1 MYWIRLRLDEERNAV
16 FNQSADLATYPR
28 KAAELMRNLG
38 SPRFLPWVFSV
49 LVLSLGPPLALAQ
62 VNPFPGDSIPQA
74 DGTQKIPGWSN
85 AQVFA
90 NDFDQSVTYPAAKD
104 LVNPEQDFVNRAVAV
119 LSYNACG
126 RELDYAGIR
135 AEMAIP
141 NNPDYSHEGAELTS
155 TLIAKIAW
163 FNDPRTAGTPC
174 TANLKFHLLG
184 GRGDATAIRGF
195 FNNYI
200 NLIDLPGCD
209 QFNFDGSVPDPFVV
223 TVTVTPACMQIQVN
237 KSVRAM
243 HKTGQLGST
252 APCFDPLP
260 ATVTGEWDQ
269 NNRNLVRIL
278 YMGQMTRRDS
288 QGRTSNPML
297 TADTLNYM
305 FDPSSGPLMAAQGA
319 VGPDYYNIISTCT
332 NLAGDATSSPQDL
345 GDQDNFLH
353 KVEND
358 LGDLF
363 KWFFDISIKNFV
375 GDALATVAPELYYL
389 PFLIDPGEDPWGAVV
404 PTLEVDLPETE
415 NHRLQI
421 ETSRFLTNAA
431 LIADPALNNDSRNIL
446 LQDQTNVEKWLLQH
460 LSSITANDFDEY
472 NARPYT
478 EYSLDSLV
486 NLFDFTPVDDSQAA
500 HTGLRDAAH
509 IVLDLSDAKFIAASN
524 AGRRMSPFRRRQ
536 EHDGYQAG
544 SDTDCHEGPSQ
555 LFNAVCGA
563 DYEVSRALQLS
574 GQVQLVPQ
582 LQLTA
587 HCLPPNTTLDSR
599 CLGSAMPGLVYAAVS
614 SYRLPNF
621 LLDLAI
627 NRTAY
632 SQHIKHAGVESY
644 YQSPSFTASVGG
656 LQTGATAAG
665 QIMGVSPCGLPGLSQ
680 SNCGVAMPT
689 LIMPTVEGTT
699 VNDVFAFQGVGVG
712 SSRSENLCLYQG
724 FICGINPNIG
734 PGNPPWVL
742 PFFSPSCITTTGIST
757 EANVQIATLSFV
769 DSQTCGHSTP
779 PPYFFLAAKIGDCD
793 GSFCDKGQKYGFMEA
808 VEASGSFEEF
818 MALRQAAMSA
828 STTDKN
834 GTATYTNASGQE
846 IEFSLKQS
854 EPKIL
859 SVNGGAPPASATDGG
874 IITSDGA
881 GHVTIHSPI
890 STNEIKIDFS
900 NWQLPLWTS
909 NY

>member
-1 MYWIRLRLDEERNAV
+1 MRG
-16 FNQSADLATYPR
+16 R
-28 KAAELMRNLG
+28 KRM
-38 SPRFLPWVFSV
+38 SV
-49 LVLSLGPPLALAQ
+49 LARTFTYVLVALKASLAIAQ
-62 VNPFPGDSIPQA
+62 VNPFPSDSLPQA
-74 DGTQKIPGWSN
+74 DGTQKIPGWAD
-85 AQVFA
+85 AQIFA

-104 LVNPEQDFVNRAVAV
+104 LANPEQDFANRAAAV

-126 RELDYAGIR
+126 RELDYAVIR
-135 AEMAIP
+135 AEMAIA

-163 FNDPRTAGTPC
+163 FDDPRTAGTPC
-174 TANLKFHLLG
+174 SAKLTFHLRG
-184 GRGDATAIRGF
+184 GPGDADVIRGF
-195 FNNYI
+195 FNHI
-200 NLIDLPGCD
+200 NLIDMPGCD
-209 QFNFDGSVPDPFVV
+209 QFNIPETNADGSVADPFVV
-223 TVTVTPACMQIQVN
+223 TVTVTPPCMQIQVN

-243 HKTGQLGST
+243 HKTGQLGT
-252 APCFDPLP
+252 TGPCFDPLP

-278 YMGQMTRRDS
+278 YMGRMTRQDS
-288 QGRTSNPML
+288 QGRTSNPIL
-297 TADTLNYM
+297 TTDTLNYM

-319 VGPDYYNIISTCT
+319 VGPDYYNIISSCT

-345 GDQDNFLH
+345 GDQDNFIH

-421 ETSRFLTNAA
+421 ESSRFLTNAA

-446 LQDQTNVEKWLLQH
+446 LQDQNGVETWLLQH

-486 NLFDFTPVDDSQAA
+486 NLYDFTPVDDSQAA

-509 IVLDLSDAKFIAASN
+509 IVLDLTDAKFVAGSS
-524 AGRRMSPFRRRQ
+524 AGRRMPPFRRRQ

-544 SDTDCHEGPSQ
+544 SDADCGEGPSQ

-563 DYEVSRALQLS
+563 DYEVTRALQLT

-582 LQLTA
+582 LQPAANCPLNTA
-587 HCLPPNTTLDSR
+587 PDTHCLA
-599 CLGSAMPGLVYAAVS
+599 SAMPGLVYAAVS
-614 SYRLPNF
+614 GYRLPNF
-621 LLDLAI
+621 LLDLDI
-627 NRTAY
+627 HRTAY

-665 QIMGVSPCGLPGLSQ
+665 QIMGVSPCGLPLVSQ

-724 FICGINPNIG
+724 FICGINPNIA
-734 PGNPPWVL
+734 PGRPSWVL
-742 PFFSPSCITTTGIST
+742 PFFTPSCVTTTGIST
-757 EANVQIATLSFV
+757 EANVQIATLIFV
-769 DSQTCGHSTP
+769 DSQTCGPPTP
-779 PPYFFLAAKIGDCD
+779 PPYLFLAAKIGDCD
-793 GSFCDKGQKYGFMEA
+793 GRFCDKGQKYGFMEA
-808 VEASGSFEEF
+808 VEANGSFETF
-818 MALRQAAMSA
+818 MASRRAAMFA
-828 STTDKN
+828 STTDET
-834 GTATYTNASGQE
+834 GTASYTNASGQQ
-846 IEFSLKQS
+846 IRFSVKQS
-854 EPKIL
+854 QPKIL
-859 SVNGGAPPASATDGG
+859 TVDGAPPLASATEGA

-881 GHVTIHSPI
+881 GRATIHSPT
-890 STNEIKIDFS
+890 STNQIAIDFS
-900 NWQLPLWTS
+900 NWQLPLRTP